1 MSRTLI
7 LASVAVVL
15 VALTGRTDAAGAPAF
30 APGLAATTGAKT
42 VSRHS
47 NWNWAL
53 RKTVDALPTP
63 TVQQL
68 HDTFFGS
75 KKDGEQ
81 TGAAIPASDA
91 KVFNWRTPDFK

>member
-1 MSRTLI
+1 
-7 LASVAVVL
+7 
-15 VALTGRTDAAGAPAF
+15 
-30 APGLAATTGAKT
+30 
-42 VSRHS
+42 
-47 NWNWAL
+47 L